1 VSVQKLASPQQ
12 APVAATASR
21 PRVLV
26 TGLVRRASGR
36 HLSPLASLVLLGVMF
51 TGVLLRYD
59 FASPA
64 QVFLNLFVDNAYLI
78 VLAAGMTFVLLTGGI
93 DLSVGSVV
101 ALSTVIV
108 ATTLREGWP
117 MPLAVGS
124 ALVMG
129 PLLGLLMGLVIEHFD
144 VQPFIVTLAG
154 MFLARGLCY
163 VISVDTLPI
172 KDPLLRR
179 LGLSYVYLYEDKFI
193 RWTVV
198 IAVTVVIIAAYT
210 LHQTRFGRTVYAVG
224 GNRQSAQL
232 MGLNASRARVSVYA
246 ISGFC
251 AALAG
256 LLLAVQKLSGYSL
269 NGVGME
275 LDAIAAAVIGGVLL
289 SGGVGFVFGSLI
301 GVLVLGTIQTFVTA
315 ENLDSYWTR
324 IMTGALLLVFVLV
337 QRLVVRKP
345 G

>member
-1 VSVQKLASPQQ
+1 MSIGIDIAPRAIAAS
-12 APVAATASR
+12 
-21 PRVLV
+21 L
-26 TGLVRRASGR
+26 LRRATGR
-36 HLSPLASLVLLGVMF
+36 YLSPLASLALFVVMF
-51 TGVLLRYD
+51 VVVVARYD

-64 QVFLNLFVDNAYLI
+64 QVFLNLLVDNAYLI
-78 VLAAGMTFVLLTGGI
+78 VLAVGMTFVILTGGI

-108 ATTLREGWP
+108 ASALQAGWP
-117 MPLAVGS
+117 MPLAVGTV
-124 ALVMG
+124 LVVG
-129 PLLGLLMGLVIEHFD
+129 PFLGMLMGLIIENFD

-172 KDPLLRR
+172 NDPVLRVI
-179 LGLSYVYLYEDKFI
+179 GLNYVYLYEDKFI

-198 IAVTVVIIAAYT
+198 IAAVVVVIAAYV

-232 MGLNASRARVSVYA
+232 MGLDASRARVSVYA

-269 NGVGME
+269 NGIGLE

-289 SGGVGFVFGSLI
+289 SGGVGFVLGSVI

-337 QRLVVRKP
+337 QRLVVRKH

>member
-1 VSVQKLASPQQ
+1 MTVTVTRPAALA
-12 APVAATASR
+12 
-21 PRVLV
+21 
-26 TGLVRRASGR
+26 GLARYARGR
-36 HLSPLASLVLLGVMF
+36 YLSPLASLALFVVMF
-51 TGVLLRYD
+51 TAVVTRFD
-59 FASPA
+59 FASPT
-64 QVFLNLFVDNAYLI
+64 QVFLNLLVDNSYLI
-78 VLAAGMTFVLLTGGI
+78 VLAVGMTFVLLTGGI

-108 ATTLREGWP
+108 ATTLRAGWP
-117 MPLAVGS
+117 APLALAAVLVVGP
-124 ALVMG
+124 ALGLVMG
-129 PLLGLLMGLVIEHFD
+129 MVIEFFD

-172 KDPLLRR
+172 DDPVMRAV
-179 LGLSYVYLYEDKFI
+179 GLNYVYLYEDKFI

-198 IAVTVVIIAAYT
+198 IALVVVVVAAYT

-232 MGLNASRARVSVYA
+232 MGLSASRARVGVYA

-256 LLLAVQKLSGYSL
+256 LLLAMQKLSGYSL
-269 NGVGME
+269 NGIGLE

-289 SGGVGFVFGSLI
+289 SGGVGFVLGSLI
-301 GVLVLGTIQTFVTA
+301 GVLVLGTIGTFVTA
-315 ENLDSYWTR
+315 ANLDSYWTR
-324 IMTGALLLVFVLV
+324 IMTGVLLLIFVLV

>member
-1 VSVQKLASPQQ
+1 MSIGIDMRSRA
-12 APVAATASR
+12 VAG
-21 PRVLV
+21 
-26 TGLVRRASGR
+26 GLLRRATGR
-36 HLSPLASLVLLGVMF
+36 YLSPLASLALFAVMF
-51 TGVLLRYD
+51 AVVVARYD

-64 QVFLNLFVDNAYLI
+64 QVFLNLLVDNAYLI
-78 VLAAGMTFVLLTGGI
+78 VLAVGMTFVILTGGI

-108 ATTLREGWP
+108 ASALQAGWP
-117 MPLAVGS
+117 MPLAVGTV
-124 ALVMG
+124 LVVG
-129 PLLGLLMGLVIEHFD
+129 PFLGMLMGLIIEHFD

-172 KDPLLRR
+172 NDPVLRVI
-179 LGLSYVYLYEDKFI
+179 GLNYVYLYEDKFI

-198 IAVTVVIIAAYT
+198 IAAVVVVIAVYV
-210 LHQTRFGRTVYAVG
+210 LHQTRYGRTVYAVG

-232 MGLNASRARVSVYA
+232 MGLDASRARVSVYA

-269 NGVGME
+269 NGIGLE

-289 SGGVGFVFGSLI
+289 SGGVGFVLGSVI

-337 QRLVVRKP
+337 QRLVVRKH

>member
-1 VSVQKLASPQQ
+1 MSTQT
-12 APVAATASR
+12 AAR
-21 PRVLV
+21 PRAVATEVLA
-26 TGLVRRASGR
+26 RARGR
-36 HLSPLASLVLLGVMF
+36 YLSPLASLVLFVAMF
-51 TGVLLRYD
+51 TAVIARYD

-64 QVFLNLFVDNAYLI
+64 QVFLNLLVDNAYLV
-78 VLAAGMTFVLLTGGI
+78 VLAVGMTFVILTGGI

-108 ATTLREGWP
+108 ATTLQAGWP
-117 MPLAVGS
+117 MPLAVGTV
-124 ALVMG
+124 LVVG
-129 PLLGLLMGLVIEHFD
+129 PFLGLLMGLVIEYFD

-172 KDPLLRR
+172 NDPVLREV
-179 LGLSYVYLYEDKFI
+179 GLNYVYLYEDKFI

-198 IAVTVVIIAAYT
+198 IAIAVVAIAAYT

-232 MGLNASRARVSVYA
+232 MGLSASRARVSVYA
-246 ISGFC
+246 ISGLC

-269 NGVGME
+269 NGIGLE

-289 SGGVGFVFGSLI
+289 SGGVGFVLGSVI
-301 GVLVLGTIQTFVTA
+301 GVLVLGTIGTFVTA
-315 ENLDSYWTR
+315 ANLDSYWTR
-324 IMTGALLLVFVLV
+324 IMTGVLLLVFVLV

>member
-1 VSVQKLASPQQ
+1 VSTQT
-12 APVAATASR
+12 AAR
-21 PRVLV
+21 PRPVSADL
-26 TGLVRRASGR
+26 LARARGR
-36 HLSPLASLVLLGVMF
+36 YLSPFASLVLFVVMF
-51 TGVLLRYD
+51 AVLVTRYD
-59 FASPA
+59 FASPT
-64 QVFLNLFVDNAYLI
+64 QVFLNLLVDNAYLI
-78 VLAAGMTFVLLTGGI
+78 VLAVGMTFVILTGGI

-108 ATTLREGWP
+108 ATTLRAGWP
-117 MPLAVGS
+117 MPLAVAS
-124 ALVMG
+124 VLVVG
-129 PLLGLLMGLVIEHFD
+129 PLLGLLMGLIIEYFD

-172 KDPLLRR
+172 KDPLLRAF
-179 LGLSYVYLYEDKFI
+179 GLNYVYLYEDKFI

-198 IAVTVVIIAAYT
+198 IALAVVVAAVYV

-232 MGLNASRARVSVYA
+232 MGLNAARARVSVYA
-246 ISGFC
+246 ISGLC
-251 AALAG
+251 AAVAG

-269 NGVGME
+269 NGIGLE

-289 SGGVGFVFGSLI
+289 SGGVGFVLGSVI

-324 IMTGALLLVFVLV
+324 IMTGVLLLIFVLV

>member
-1 VSVQKLASPQQ
+1 
-12 APVAATASR
+12 
-21 PRVLV
+21 
-26 TGLVRRASGR
+26 
-36 HLSPLASLVLLGVMF
+36 
-51 TGVLLRYD
+51 
-59 FASPA
+59 
-64 QVFLNLFVDNAYLI
+64 
-78 VLAAGMTFVLLTGGI
+78 
-93 DLSVGSVV
+93 
-101 ALSTVIV
+101 
-108 ATTLREGWP
+108 
-117 MPLAVGS
+117 MPLAVG
-124 ALVMG
+124 AVLVVG
-129 PLLGLLMGLVIEHFD
+129 PLLGLLMGLVIENFD

-179 LGLSYVYLYEDKFI
+179 IGLDYVYLYEDKFI

-198 IAVTVVIIAAYT
+198 IAIAAVIVAAYT

-224 GNRQSAQL
+224 GNRQSARL
-232 MGLNASRARVSVYA
+232 MGLNASSAHVSVYA

-269 NGVGME
+269 NGIGME

-324 IMTGALLLVFVLV
+324 IMTGVLLLVFVLV

-345 G
+345 R

>member
-1 VSVQKLASPQQ
+1 MTTATVTRPRT
-12 APVAATASR
+12 VAAEVVK
-21 PRVLV
+21 RVK
-26 TGLVRRASGR
+26 GR
-36 HLSPLASLVLLGVMF
+36 YLSPLASLALLVVMF
-51 TGVLLRYD
+51 VAVVARYD

-78 VLAAGMTFVLLTGGI
+78 VLAVGMTFVIVTGGI

-108 ATTLREGWP
+108 ASALQASWP
-117 MPLAVGS
+117 MPLAVGTV
-124 ALVMG
+124 LVVG
-129 PLLGLLMGLVIEHFD
+129 PLLGLLMGLVIEYFD

-172 KDPLLRR
+172 KDPVLRVI
-179 LGLSYVYLYEDKFI
+179 GLNYVYLYEDKFI

-198 IAVTVVIIAAYT
+198 IAAVVVVAAVYI
-210 LHQTRFGRTVYAVG
+210 LHMTRFGRTVYAVG

-232 MGLNASRARVSVYA
+232 MGLNASGARVGVYA

-269 NGVGME
+269 NGIGLE

-289 SGGVGFVFGSLI
+289 SGGVGFVLGSVI

-324 IMTGALLLVFVLV
+324 IMTGALFLVFVLV

>member
-1 VSVQKLASPQQ
+1 MT
-12 APVAATASR
+12 VAATR
-21 PRVLV
+21 PGALA
-26 TGLVRRASGR
+26 GLARYARGR
-36 HLSPLASLVLLGVMF
+36 YLSPLASLALFLVMF
-51 TGVLLRYD
+51 VAVVTRFD

-64 QVFLNLFVDNAYLI
+64 QVFLNLLVDNSYLI
-78 VLAAGMTFVLLTGGI
+78 VLAVGMTFVLLTGGI

-108 ATTLREGWP
+108 ATTLRAGWST
-117 MPLAVGS
+117 PLALAAV
-124 ALVMG
+124 LVVG
-129 PLLGLLMGLVIEHFD
+129 PLLGLVMGLVIEYFD

-172 KDPLLRR
+172 DDPVMRAI
-179 LGLSYVYLYEDKFI
+179 GLNYVYLYEDKFI

-198 IAVTVVIIAAYT
+198 IALVVVVAAVYI

-232 MGLNASRARVSVYA
+232 MGLNASRARVGVYA

-256 LLLAVQKLSGYSL
+256 LLLAMQKLSGYSL
-269 NGVGME
+269 NGIGLE

-289 SGGVGFVFGSLI
+289 AGGVGFVLGSLI
-301 GVLVLGTIQTFVTA
+301 GVLVLGTIGTFVTA
-315 ENLDSYWTR
+315 ANLDSYWTR
-324 IMTGALLLVFVLV
+324 IMTGVLLLIFVLV

>member
-1 VSVQKLASPQQ
+1 MSTQTADRSRAVVTDLVQ
-12 APVAATASR
+12 
-21 PRVLV
+21 
-26 TGLVRRASGR
+26 RARGR
-36 HLSPLASLVLLGVMF
+36 YLSPIASLVLFVVMF
-51 TGVLLRYD
+51 AVVVSRYD
-59 FASPA
+59 FASPT
-64 QVFLNLFVDNAYLI
+64 QVFLNLLVDNAYLI
-78 VLAAGMTFVLLTGGI
+78 VLAVGMTFVILTGGI

-108 ATTLREGWP
+108 ATTLRAGWP
-117 MPLAVGS
+117 MPLAIVTVLVVGS
-124 ALVMG
+124 
-129 PLLGLLMGLVIEHFD
+129 LLGLLMGLVIEYFD

-172 KDPLLRR
+172 KDPVLRE
-179 LGLSYVYLYEDKFI
+179 LGLNYVYLYEDKFI

-198 IAVTVVIIAAYT
+198 IALVVVVVAVYV

-246 ISGFC
+246 ISGLC
-251 AALAG
+251 ASLAG

-269 NGVGME
+269 NGIGLE

-289 SGGVGFVFGSLI
+289 SGGVGFVLGSVI

-315 ENLDSYWTR
+315 ANLDSYWTR
-324 IMTGALLLVFVLV
+324 IMTGVLLLVFVLV
-337 QRLVVRKP
+337 QRVLVRKP

>member
-1 VSVQKLASPQQ
+1 MSTQT
-12 APVAATASR
+12 ATR
-21 PRVLV
+21 PRIDVADLA
-26 TGLVRRASGR
+26 RRARGR
-36 HLSPLASLVLLGVMF
+36 YLSPIASFVLFVVMF
-51 TGVLLRYD
+51 AAVVARYD
-59 FASPA
+59 FASPT
-64 QVFLNLFVDNAYLI
+64 QVFLNLLVDNAYLI
-78 VLAAGMTFVLLTGGI
+78 VLAVGMTFVILTGGI

-108 ATTLREGWP
+108 ATTLRAGWP
-117 MPLAVGS
+117 MPLAIVTVLVVGP
-124 ALVMG
+124 V
-129 PLLGLLMGLVIEHFD
+129 LGLLMGLVIEYFD

-154 MFLARGLCY
+154 MFLARGMCY

-172 KDPLLRR
+172 KDPVLRE
-179 LGLSYVYLYEDKFI
+179 LGLNYVYLYEDKFI

-198 IAVTVVIIAAYT
+198 IALVVVVVAVYV

-246 ISGFC
+246 ISGLC
-251 AALAG
+251 ASLAG

-269 NGVGME
+269 NGIGLE

-289 SGGVGFVFGSLI
+289 SGGVGFVLGSVM

-315 ENLDSYWTR
+315 ANLDSYWTR
-324 IMTGALLLVFVLV
+324 IMTGVLLLVFVLV
-337 QRLVVRKP
+337 QRVLVRKP

>member
-1 VSVQKLASPQQ
+1 MSTVSVRAGTSPGV
-12 APVAATASR
+12 VAR
-21 PRVLV
+21 YL
-26 TGLVRRASGR
+26 LRRARGR
-36 HLSPLASLVLLGVMF
+36 YLSPLVSLALFVVMF
-51 TGVLLRYD
+51 AALIARYD

-64 QVFLNLFVDNAYLI
+64 QVFLNLLVDNAYLV
-78 VLAAGMTFVLLTGGI
+78 VLAVGMTFVILTGGI

-108 ATTLREGWP
+108 ATTLQAGWP
-117 MPLAVGS
+117 MPLAVG
-124 ALVMG
+124 AVLIVG
-129 PLLGLLMGLVIEHFD
+129 PLLGLGMGLVIEYFD

-172 KDPLLRR
+172 KDPVLREF
-179 LGLSYVYLYEDKFI
+179 GLNYVYLYEDKFI

-198 IAVTVVIIAAYT
+198 VAIAVVVVAVYA
-210 LHQTRFGRTVYAVG
+210 LHESRFGRTVYAIG

-232 MGLNASRARVSVYA
+232 MGLNAARARVSVYA
-246 ISGFC
+246 ISGLC

-269 NGVGME
+269 NGIGLE

-289 SGGVGFVFGSLI
+289 AGGVGFVLGSVI

-324 IMTGALLLVFVLV
+324 IMTGVLLLVFVLV
-337 QRLVVRKP
+337 QRLVMRKP

>member
-1 VSVQKLASPQQ
+1 MSVQT
-12 APVAATASR
+12 ATR
-21 PRVLV
+21 PRVDTTEL
-26 TGLVRRASGR
+26 LRRIRGR
-36 HLSPLASLVLLGVMF
+36 YLSPIASLVLFVIMF
-51 TGVLLRYD
+51 AAVIGRYD
-59 FASPA
+59 FASPT
-64 QVFLNLFVDNAYLI
+64 QVFLNLLVDNAYLI
-78 VLAAGMTFVLLTGGI
+78 VLAVGMTFVILTGGI

-108 ATTLREGWP
+108 ATTLKAGWP
-117 MPLAVGS
+117 MPLAVGTV
-124 ALVMG
+124 LVVG
-129 PLLGLLMGLVIEHFD
+129 PLLGLMMGLVIEYFD

-172 KDPLLRR
+172 NDPVLRAF
-179 LGLSYVYLYEDKFI
+179 GLNYVYLYEDKFI

-198 IAVTVVIIAAYT
+198 IALVVVVAAVYV
-210 LHQTRFGRTVYAVG
+210 LHETRFGRTVYAVG

-246 ISGFC
+246 ISGLC

-269 NGVGME
+269 NGIGLE

-289 SGGVGFVFGSLI
+289 SGGVGFVLGSLI
-301 GVLVLGTIQTFVTA
+301 GVLVLGTIETFVTA

-324 IMTGALLLVFVLV
+324 IMTGVLLLMFVLV
-337 QRLVVRKP
+337 QRLLVRKP

>member
-1 VSVQKLASPQQ
+1 MNMQTTV
-12 APVAATASR
+12 R
-21 PRVLV
+21 PSTV
-26 TGLVRRASGR
+26 GAELVRRAHGR
-36 HLSPLASLVLLGVMF
+36 YLSPLASLLLFVAMF
-51 TGVLLRYD
+51 VAVVGSYS

-64 QVFLNLFVDNAYLI
+64 QVFLNLLVDNAHLI
-78 VLAAGMTFVLLTGGI
+78 VLAVGMTFVILTGGI
-93 DLSVGSVV
+93 DLSVGAVV
-101 ALSTVIV
+101 ALSTVLL
-108 ATTLREGWP
+108 ATTLRAGWP
-117 MPLAVGS
+117 MPVAVGVVLAVGPS
-124 ALVMG
+124 
-129 PLLGLLMGLVIEHFD
+129 LGLLMGLIIEYFD

-163 VISVDTLPI
+163 VLSVDSLPI
-172 KDPLLRR
+172 KDPALRAF
-179 LGLSYVYLYEDKFI
+179 GLNYVYLYEDKFI

-198 IAVTVVIIAAYT
+198 LALAAALVGAYV

-232 MGLNASRARVSVYA
+232 MGLDAAGTRVSVYA
-246 ISGFC
+246 ISGLC

-269 NGVGME
+269 NGVGLE

-289 SGGVGFVFGSLI
+289 SGGVGFVLGSVI

-315 ENLDSYWTR
+315 ANLDSYWTR

-337 QRLVVRKP
+337 QRLVVRKT

>member
-1 VSVQKLASPQQ
+1 MSISTP
-12 APVAATASR
+12 TR
-21 PRVLV
+21 PRFDVADL
-26 TGLVRRASGR
+26 TRRVRGR
-36 HLSPLASLVLLGVMF
+36 YLSPLASLVLFVVMF
-51 TGVLLRYD
+51 TVVVARYD
-59 FASPA
+59 FASPT
-64 QVFLNLFVDNAYLI
+64 QVFLNLLVDNAYLI
-78 VLAAGMTFVLLTGGI
+78 VLAVGMTFVILTGGI

-108 ATTLREGWP
+108 ATTLRAGWP
-117 MPLAVGS
+117 TPLAV
-124 ALVMG
+124 LVVLIVG
-129 PLLGLLMGLVIEHFD
+129 PALGLLMGLVIEYFD

-172 KDPLLRR
+172 KDPMLRE
-179 LGLSYVYLYEDKFI
+179 LGLNYVYLYEDKFI

-198 IAVTVVIIAAYT
+198 IALVVVVVAAYV

-232 MGLNASRARVSVYA
+232 MGLNAARARVSVYA
-246 ISGFC
+246 ISGLC
-251 AALAG
+251 ASLAG

-269 NGVGME
+269 NGIGLE

-289 SGGVGFVFGSLI
+289 SGGVGFVLGSVI

-315 ENLDSYWTR
+315 ANLDSYWTR
-324 IMTGALLLVFVLV
+324 IMTGVLLLVFVLV
-337 QRLVVRKP
+337 QRALVRKP

>member
-1 VSVQKLASPQQ
+1 MSVQTDVRAR
-12 APVAATASR
+12 AVGAE
-21 PRVLV
+21 
-26 TGLVRRASGR
+26 LVRRARGR
-36 HLSPLASLVLLGVMF
+36 YLSPLASLVLF
-51 TGVLLRYD
+51 AVLFAAVIARYD

-78 VLAAGMTFVLLTGGI
+78 VLAVGMTFVILTGGI
-93 DLSVGSVV
+93 DLSVGAVV
-101 ALSTVIV
+101 ALSTVIL
-108 ATTLREGWP
+108 ATALQAGWP
-117 MPLAVGS
+117 MPLAVG
-124 ALVMG
+124 AVLVVG
-129 PLLGLLMGLVIEHFD
+129 PTLGLLMGLVIEYFD
-144 VQPFIVTLAG
+144 VQPFIATLAG

-163 VISVDTLPI
+163 VLSVDSLPI
-172 KDPLLRR
+172 RDPALRAF
-179 LGLSYVYLYEDKFI
+179 GLNYVYLYDDKFI

-198 IAVTVVIIAAYT
+198 IALIAVVVGVYV
-210 LHQTRFGRTVYAVG
+210 LHLTRFGRTVYAVG

-232 MGLNASRARVSVYA
+232 MGLDASRANVSVYA

-269 NGVGME
+269 NGIGLE

-289 SGGVGFVFGSLI
+289 SGGVGFVLGSVI

-315 ENLDSYWTR
+315 ANLDSYWTR

-337 QRLVVRKP
+337 QRLVVRKS

>member
-1 VSVQKLASPQQ
+1 MTDQL
-12 APVAATASR
+12 TAR
-21 PRVLV
+21 TPRIGAEL
-26 TGLVRRASGR
+26 LRRAHGR
-36 HLSPLASLVLLGVMF
+36 YLSPLASLLLFAVMF
-51 TGVLLRYD
+51 IAVVAGYS
-59 FASPA
+59 FASPS
-64 QVFLNLFVDNAYLI
+64 QVFLNLLVDNAHLI
-78 VLAAGMTFVLLTGGI
+78 VLAVGMTFVILTGGI
-93 DLSVGSVV
+93 DLSVGAVV
-101 ALSTVIV
+101 ALSTVLL
-108 ATTLREGWP
+108 ATTLRAGWP
-117 MPLAVGS
+117 MPVAVTVVL
-124 ALVMG
+124 LVG
-129 PLLGLLMGLVIEHFD
+129 PLLGLLMGLVIEYFD

-163 VISVDTLPI
+163 VLSVDSLPI
-172 KDPLLRR
+172 KDPALRAF
-179 LGLSYVYLYEDKFI
+179 GLNYVYLYEDKFI

-198 IAVTVVIIAAYT
+198 VALAVAVIGAYV

-232 MGLNASRARVSVYA
+232 MGLDAAGARVSVYA
-246 ISGFC
+246 ISGLC

-269 NGVGME
+269 NGIGLE

-289 SGGVGFVFGSLI
+289 SGGVGFVLGSVI

-315 ENLDSYWTR
+315 ANLDSYWTR

-337 QRLVVRKP
+337 QRLVVRKT

>member
-1 VSVQKLASPQQ
+1 MSTQTLA
-12 APVAATASR
+12 APRAVASDM
-21 PRVLV
+21 
-26 TGLVRRASGR
+26 VRRARGR
-36 HLSPLASLVLLGVMF
+36 YLSPMASLVLFVVMF
-51 TGVLLRYD
+51 TAVVTRYD
-59 FASPA
+59 FASPT
-64 QVFLNLFVDNAYLI
+64 QVFLNLLVDNAYLI
-78 VLAAGMTFVLLTGGI
+78 VLAVGMTFVLLTGGI

-108 ATTLREGWP
+108 ATTLQAGWP
-117 MPLAVGS
+117 MPLAV
-124 ALVMG
+124 ATVLVVG
-129 PLLGLLMGLVIEHFD
+129 PTLGLLMGLVIEYFD

-172 KDPLLRR
+172 NDPVLREV
-179 LGLSYVYLYEDKFI
+179 GLDYVYLYEDKFI

-198 IAVTVVIIAAYT
+198 IAIAVVVIAVYV

-232 MGLNASRARVSVYA
+232 MGLSASRSRVSVYA

-256 LLLAVQKLSGYSL
+256 LLLAAQKLSGYSL
-269 NGVGME
+269 NGIGLE

-289 SGGVGFVFGSLI
+289 SGGVGFVMGSVI

-315 ENLDSYWTR
+315 ANLDSYWTR
-324 IMTGALLLVFVLV
+324 IMTGVLLLIFVLV

>member
-1 VSVQKLASPQQ
+1 MTQTTTPKVPAILSSGLLGA
-12 APVAATASR
+12 
-21 PRVLV
+21 V
-26 TGLVRRASGR
+26 TRRARGR
-36 HLSPLASLVLLGVMF
+36 YLSPLASLVLFVVMF
-51 TGVLLRYD
+51 TVVVTRFD
-59 FASPA
+59 FASPS
-64 QVFLNLFVDNAYLI
+64 QVFLNLLVDNAYLI
-78 VLAAGMTFVLLTGGI
+78 VLAVGMTFVLLTGGI

-108 ATTLREGWP
+108 ATTLRAGWP
-117 MPLAVGS
+117 TPLAL
-124 ALVMG
+124 ALVLIVG
-129 PLLGLLMGLVIEHFD
+129 PLLGLLMGLVIEYFD

-172 KDPLLRR
+172 DDPVMRAI
-179 LGLSYVYLYEDKFI
+179 GLNYVYLYEDKFI

-198 IAVTVVIIAAYT
+198 IALVVVVIAMYT

-232 MGLNASRARVSVYA
+232 MGLNASRARVGVYA

-251 AALAG
+251 AALGG
-256 LLLAVQKLSGYSL
+256 LLLAMQKLSGYSL
-269 NGVGME
+269 NGIGLE

-289 SGGVGFVFGSLI
+289 SGGIGFVLGSVV

-315 ENLDSYWTR
+315 ANLDSYWTR
-324 IMTGALLLVFVLV
+324 IMTGVLLLIFVLV
-337 QRLVVRKP
+337 QRVLVRKP

>member
-1 VSVQKLASPQQ
+1 MSIQI
-12 APVAATASR
+12 AAR
-21 PRVLV
+21 PRIDTAEL
-26 TGLVRRASGR
+26 LRRVRGR
-36 HLSPLASLVLLGVMF
+36 YLSPLASMVLFLAMF
-51 TGVLLRYD
+51 AAVIARYD

-64 QVFLNLFVDNAYLI
+64 QVFLNLLVDNAYLI
-78 VLAAGMTFVLLTGGI
+78 VLAVGMTFVILTGGI

-108 ATTLREGWP
+108 ATTLKAGWP
-117 MPLAVGS
+117 APVAIAM
-124 ALVMG
+124 VMVVG
-129 PLLGLLMGLVIEHFD
+129 PLLGLMMGLIIEYFD

-172 KDPLLRR
+172 KDPLLRQF
-179 LGLSYVYLYEDKFI
+179 GLNYVYLYEDKFI

-198 IAVTVVIIAAYT
+198 IALAVVVVAVYV

-246 ISGFC
+246 ISGLC
-251 AALAG
+251 ASVAG

-269 NGVGME
+269 NGVGLE

-289 SGGVGFVFGSLI
+289 SGGVGFVLGSLI
-301 GVLVLGTIQTFVTA
+301 GVLVLGTIETFVTA

-324 IMTGALLLVFVLV
+324 IMTGALLLMFVLV
-337 QRLVVRKP
+337 QRLLVRKP

>member
-1 VSVQKLASPQQ
+1 MSTVSVRAGTSP
-12 APVAATASR
+12 AVVAR
-21 PRVLV
+21 YL
-26 TGLVRRASGR
+26 LQRARGR
-36 HLSPLASLVLLGVMF
+36 YLSPLVSLALFVVMF
-51 TGVLLRYD
+51 AALIARYD

-64 QVFLNLFVDNAYLI
+64 QVFLNLLVDNAYLV
-78 VLAAGMTFVLLTGGI
+78 VLAVGMTFVILTGGI

-108 ATTLREGWP
+108 ATTLGAGWP
-117 MPLAVGS
+117 MPLAVGTV
-124 ALVMG
+124 LIVG
-129 PLLGLLMGLVIEHFD
+129 PLLGLGMGLVIEYFD

-172 KDPLLRR
+172 KDPALREF
-179 LGLSYVYLYEDKFI
+179 GLNYVYLYEDKFI

-198 IAVTVVIIAAYT
+198 VAIAVVAVAVYA
-210 LHQTRFGRTVYAVG
+210 LHESRFGRTVYAIG

-232 MGLNASRARVSVYA
+232 MGLNAARARVSVYA
-246 ISGFC
+246 ISGLC

-269 NGVGME
+269 NGIGLE

-289 SGGVGFVFGSLI
+289 AGGVGFVLGSVI

-324 IMTGALLLVFVLV
+324 IMTGVLLLVFVLV
-337 QRLVVRKP
+337 QRLVMRKP